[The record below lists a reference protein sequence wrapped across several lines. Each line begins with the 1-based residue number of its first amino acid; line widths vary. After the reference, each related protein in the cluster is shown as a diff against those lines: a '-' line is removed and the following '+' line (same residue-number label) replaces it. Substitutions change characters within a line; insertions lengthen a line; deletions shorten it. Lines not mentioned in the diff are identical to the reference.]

1 MVTVSF
7 DGYTYGRSEE
17 AKFVRVT
24 KSILLMQLDPN
35 RTNPTRAKPT
45 RADPTQIYPT

>member
-7 DGYTYGRSEE
+7 DGYTYGRSQE

-24 KSILLMQLDPN
+24 QPDPN
-35 RTNPTRAKPT
+35 EPELTQRKSTRPKPDT
-45 RADPTQIYPT
+45 T